1 MRFSK
6 NVLNF
11 FGNTLNFKY
20 DRGHKALYENINYF
34 TNRFNHHKNET
45 AKLVLSAKE
54 VQFSVIEKG
63 IHNLDGGTFC
73 SKKIYKK
80 ILGYHNTYKSYH
92 FGYEYNGTRFHYYFY
107 SKKPPGRLFL
117 SKLVIITNVL
127 SDDCSRLPKKVSVL
141 FCDTQFKKKLPKG
154 GTIGVHEVNTGMTTF
169 VNNKERIINIWRREE
184 RIKVYIHE
192 LLHAFNVENSILND
206 VLDGAQ
212 PIMDKFNVDIPLVLL
227 GEAYVE
233 TWATFLN
240 IISHYVIGRDKLPDE
255 SLIAKAFSLEV
266 EWSTYQ
272 VSKLLHH
279 FGYSSVSK
287 IYNKNGKFKSNLVGK
302 WDEDTNVFSYYIIK
316 WGLLSNI
323 CKLFDLCDKKYR
335 LPCVIKE
342 EKYSDFL
349 EIPLLSWNKRRFTTI
364 INKNIR
370 EMVNKRK
377 RYKHIGFTLRMTVH
391 D

>member
-6 NVLNF
+6 DVLNF
-11 FGNTLNFKY
+11 FNNTLHFKY
-20 DRGHKALYENINYF
+20 DKGHRALYENINYF
-34 TNRFNHHKNET
+34 VNKFNLHKSKT
-45 AKLVLSAKE
+45 SKLSLFAEE
-54 VQFSVIEKG
+54 VDYSVIEKG
-63 IHNLDGGTFC
+63 INNLSGGSFC
-73 SKKIYKK
+73 SKTIYKK
-80 ILGYHNTYKSYH
+80 ILSYRNIYKSYH
-92 FGYEYNGTRFHYYFY
+92 FGYEYNGTKFHYYFY
-107 SKKPPGRLFL
+107 SKKPPAKGFL
-117 SKLVIITNVL
+117 NKLVIITNVL
-127 SDDCSRLPKKVSVL
+127 SDDCSKLPKKVSIL
-141 FCDTQFKKKLPKG
+141 FCDTQFKKKLPKKG
-154 GTIGVHEVNTGMTTF
+154 VIGVHEVNTGMTTF
-169 VNNKERIINIWRREE
+169 VNDNERIINIWRREE

-212 PIMDKFNVDIPLVLL
+212 PIMKKFNVDIPLVLL

-240 IISHYVIGRDKLPDE
+240 IISHYAIGRSKKPDE

-272 VSKLLHH
+272 VAKLLHYY
-279 FGYSSVSK
+279 GYNSVSK
-287 IYNKNGKFKSNLVGK
+287 IYNRSGKFKSGGK

-323 CKLFDLCDKKYR
+323 CKFFDLCDKKNR
-335 LPCVIKE
+335 LPCNIDKS
-342 EKYSDFL
+342 KYNDFL
-349 EIPLLSWNKRRFTTI
+349 EIPLLSWNKRRFTTV
-364 INKNIR
+364 INKHIR

-377 RYKHIGFTLRMTVH
+377 RYKHIGYTLRMTVH